1 MQKEFQ
7 TPASPLLEISVVIC
21 TYNRDKFI
29 GKALECLSLQT
40 LAREIFE
47 IIIVD
52 NNSNDHTAEICKGFI
67 NNHPQLTTLYYL
79 ETNKGLSF
87 ARNRGLHESRGTWV
101 TYMDDDAEAVPGFLQ
116 SILTFVRQN
125 NDVAGIG
132 GKVIPKYSES
142 AEPAWMNHYLNGF
155 IGKVDFGD
163 EPLKYNPSMKFPA
176 GCNMTYSAR
185 ILREVGG
192 FNNQLTFRSDDK
204 YIFHRVS
211 EISTNIFYVPAATV
225 YHNIDKS
232 RLEFSN
238 FKKLYLKTGNEEKIR
253 TKVEQGPASLP
264 KKLIE
269 FIGKTIAAGLLYM
282 FYLLKGQEIKGRY
295 IFFSQWFTLIGF
307 MKKKVFVR

>member
-1 MQKEFQ
+1 MERRSNAF
-7 TPASPLLEISVVIC
+7 
-21 TYNRDKFI
+21 
-29 GKALECLSLQT
+29 SLQT

-67 NNHPQLTTLYYL
+67 NSHPQLITGYYL
-79 ETNKGLSF
+79 ETNRGLSF
-87 ARNRGLHESRGTWV
+87 ARNRGMLESRGKWIS
-101 TYMDDDAEAVPGFLQ
+101 YIDDDAEAVPGFLQ
-116 SILTFVRQN
+116 SILTFVREN
-125 NDVAGIG
+125 NNVAGIG

-155 IGKVDFGD
+155 IGKVDFGN
-163 EPLKYNPSMKFPA
+163 EPLKYDASMKFPA
-176 GCNMTYSAR
+176 GCNMTYSAQL
-185 ILREVGG
+185 LREVGG

-211 EISTNIFYVPAATV
+211 EVSNNIFYLPAATV

-253 TKVEQGPASLP
+253 TRAEEGSVGLP
-264 KKLIE
+264 IKLIE
-269 FIGKTIAAGLLYM
+269 FIGKTIASCVLYM
-282 FYLLKGQEIKGRY
+282 LYIIKSREIKGRY
-295 IFFSQWFTLIGF
+295 IFFSQWFTLVGF
-307 MKKKVFVR
+307 IKKKVFVR